1 MLFHSNKLND
11 NAQPYF
17 IMPFIIF
24 KSCHISFF
32 NSGFFIWF
40 VGRYVKTNGMPLN
53 LSSIPLTMWI
63 LSGWFKKKSISSQD
77 KIALGFLLLIS
88 KLSDSI
94 VSIIL

>member
-1 MLFHSNKLND
+1 
-11 NAQPYF
+11 
-17 IMPFIIF
+17 
-24 KSCHISFF
+24 
-32 NSGFFIWF
+32 
-40 VGRYVKTNGMPLN
+40 MPLN
-53 LSSIPLTMWI
+53 LSSIPLTIWI

>member
-32 NSGFFIWF
+32 NSGFLFD
-40 VGRYVKTNGMPLN
+40 L
-53 LSSIPLTMWI
+53 
-63 LSGWFKKKSISSQD
+63 
-77 KIALGFLLLIS
+77 
-88 KLSDSI
+88 
-94 VSIIL
+94 